1 MCGITAI
8 WKWSGEGFQVRALID
23 AVRSQAHRG
32 PDGQGVAVWAEPNQ
46 PPSVWRGLNQQ
57 YPRLQPTT
65 AKVGLG
71 HNWLAI
77 QDLNDEARQPLTL
90 GSGRYWIV
98 FNGEIYNFPELRAR
112 LTAAGQHFR
121 TVSDTEVLLALWKRY
136 GRDCLGLLRG
146 MFAFV
151 VYDRVEER
159 MWAVR
164 DRFGIKPLYFALL
177 PGGAG
182 ILLASE
188 IRGIHASGLI
198 SHRLDESA
206 TRAFLA
212 CGINKPSETET
223 LFEDIRELPPGRF
236 LEIRAGEITERTYY
250 RLAPPGGFD
259 LSEDE
264 AISELRDRFMESV
277 GLHVRS
283 NRRVGF
289 CLSGGLDS
297 TNIAFAAARSRSAEE
312 MTAFSFGN
320 PESPDLALANLA
332 ARHLPFRQAVFSPPE
347 KVSLEDLTDMI
358 RACEL
363 PNHTWGPINQFWLM
377 RRIQSETGVPVL
389 LSGQGGD
396 EVFSGYPWFFP
407 LLHRRYAEY
416 ASPEAAAELLA
427 AFQSKAPLPPVPLIA
442 ACRMYLSPPAWLEIH
457 GDGALGALGT
467 DAPEV
472 LDWEAVNFYLNDEV
486 DWSEFRERTFYR
498 RELQH
503 LLRQEDRL
511 GMRFSIEART
521 PFLDHQLV
529 EFIGEIPP
537 EVLVSKGFL
546 KFPLRVLFPEI
557 PPEIRFSTRKFGFWE
572 NHATVEPRLLETMR
586 SVCLDSGR
594 LRDFVGDRRAFERLG
609 SFALWRFFQI
619 AILGEPSRGIEPS
632 FASAPLVLTP
642 ETVRAARAGNPQGE
656 RHEHFHDV
664 V

>member
-32 PDGQGVAVWAEPNQ
+32 PDGQGFAVWTEPNQ
-46 PPSVWRGLNQQ
+46 SPSVWRGLNQQ
-57 YPRLQPTT
+57 YPRLQPT
-65 AKVGLG
+65 AARVGLG

-77 QDLNDEARQPLTL
+77 QDVNEDARQPLTL
-90 GSGRYWIV
+90 GSGRYWIAY
-98 FNGEIYNFPELRAR
+98 NGEIYNFPELRNR
-112 LTAAGQHFR
+112 LAAAGQQFR
-121 TVSDTEVLLALWKRY
+121 TASDTEVLLALWKRY

-151 VYDRVEER
+151 VYDRLEER

-182 ILLASE
+182 ILLTSE

-198 SHRLDESA
+198 PHRLDDTA

-212 CGINKPSETET
+212 CGINKPSETQT
-223 LFEDIRELPPGRF
+223 LFEDVRELPPGRM
-236 LEIRAGEITERTYY
+236 LEIRAGEIIEKTYY
-250 RLAPPGGFD
+250 RLSPPGGFD
-259 LSEDE
+259 LSEEE

-277 GLHVRS
+277 DLHVRS

-297 TNIAFAAARSRSAEE
+297 TNIAFAAARSHPAEE
-312 MTAFSFGN
+312 MTAFSFGD
-320 PESPDLALANLA
+320 PASPDLALANLA
-332 ARHLPFRQAVFSPPE
+332 ARKLPFRQVVLSPSE
-347 KVSLEDLTDMI
+347 KVSIEDLTGMI

-377 RRIQSETGVPVL
+377 RHIQSETGVPVL

-396 EVFSGYPWFFP
+396 EVFSGYPWFFQ
-407 LLHRRYAEY
+407 LLHRKYAEY
-416 ASPEAAAELLA
+416 ASPESAAELLA
-427 AFQSKAPLPPVPLIA
+427 AFQSRAPLPPVPLVA
-442 ACRMYLSPPAWLEIH
+442 ACRMYLSPAAWLTIH
-457 GDGALGALGT
+457 GDGALGALET
-467 DAPEV
+467 DASEV
-472 LDWEAVNFYLNDEV
+472 LDWEATNYYLNGDVE
-486 DWSEFRERTFYR
+486 WSEFRDRTLYR

-511 GMRFSIEART
+511 GMWFSIEART

-546 KFPLRVLFPEI
+546 KYPLRVLFPEI
-557 PPEIRFSTRKFGFWE
+557 PPEIRFSSRKFGFWE
-572 NHATVEPRLLETMR
+572 NHATVEPNLLETMR
-586 SVCLDSGR
+586 SVCLDSDR
-594 LRDFVGDRRAFERLG
+594 LRNFVADRRAFAQLG
-609 SFALWRFFQI
+609 SFALWRFYQI
-619 AILGEPSRGIEPS
+619 AILGEPFRGNEPR
-632 FASAPLVLTP
+632 FAPLALTL
-642 ETVRAARAGNPQGE
+642 ETVRAARAGNPQGK